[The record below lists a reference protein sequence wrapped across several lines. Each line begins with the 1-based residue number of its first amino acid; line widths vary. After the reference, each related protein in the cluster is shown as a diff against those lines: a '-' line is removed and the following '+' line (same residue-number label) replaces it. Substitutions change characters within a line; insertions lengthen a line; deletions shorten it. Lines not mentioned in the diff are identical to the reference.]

1 MAKKS
6 VVTES
11 NEIQLAMGLINLGAR
26 LQLLESET
34 SLSRERLLKLYK
46 ELKGVS
52 PPKGMLPFSTDWF
65 ITWQP
70 NVHSSLFLGIYRY
83 LIANAQVVGIIAI
96 MKAYQLY
103 LEQVEVRPGEEPVLS
118 LTRAWTLVRFV
129 ESRMLSTACCKTCG
143 GDFVVHQLDLN
154 SDYLCGL
161 CHLPS
166 RAGKTRKAREAA
178 MAAIAA
184 TTKTA
189 AGIVIAATSATPA
202 TLATPA
208 TGTPAASV
216 TTIKKTPASASP
228 GISGTGRARV
238 TN

>member
-11 NEIQLAMGLINLGAR
+11 NEIQLAIELINLGAR

-70 NVHSSLFLGIYRY
+70 NVHSSLFIGIHRY
-83 LIANAQVVGIIAI
+83 LITHAHISGITAI

-103 LEQVEVRPGEEPVLS
+103 LEQVGTPPGEEPVLS

-129 ESRMLSTACCKTCG
+129 ESKMLSTACCKTCSG
-143 GDFVVHQLDLN
+143 EFIVHQLDLHD
-154 SDYLCGL
+154 DYVCGL
-161 CHLPS
+161 CHMPS
-166 RAGKTRKAREAA
+166 RAGKTRKARAEADA
-178 MAAIAA
+178 LQAAQAA
-184 TTKTA
+184 
-189 AGIVIAATSATPA
+189 
-202 TLATPA
+202 
-208 TGTPAASV
+208 
-216 TTIKKTPASASP
+216 
-228 GISGTGRARV
+228 
-238 TN
+238 

>member
-1 MAKKS
+1 MTKKS

-11 NEIQLAMGLINLGAR
+11 NEIQLAIELINLGAR

-70 NVHSSLFLGIYRY
+70 NVHSSLFIGIHRY
-83 LIANAQVVGIIAI
+83 LVTHAQVSGITAI

-103 LEQVEVRPGEEPVLS
+103 LEQVGMRAEDEPVLS

-129 ESRMLSTACCKTCG
+129 ESRMLSTTSCKTCG
-143 GDFVVHQLDLN
+143 GQFIVHELDLN
-154 SDYLCGL
+154 ADYVCGL

-166 RAGKTRKAREAA
+166 RAGKTRKAREEAA
-178 MAAIAA
+178 VAAAGVLAFTNAAAAAAGTLTAANADAAAAVAA
-184 TTKTA
+184 THH
-189 AGIVIAATSATPA
+189 AATDATKE
-202 TLATPA
+202 TS
-208 TGTPAASV
+208 TGTAIV
-216 TTIKKTPASASP
+216 
-228 GISGTGRARV
+228 
-238 TN
+238 